1 MVTAGM
7 FIAAVLVFVLPGFLV
22 NVISGMRVPA
32 SVVASIPVS
41 FGIIGFSAW
50 SWGLTSARF
59 SPWTFSVSVVFVMLC
74 AAGWRYAF
82 ARRARE
88 RWTGTG
94 QLSWRRAL
102 LPGTPQERRE
112 GSVVDPVWVLP
123 LLGVI
128 AGSAMLISDK
138 LRWLQGTPLG
148 LANIVQG
155 WDSQWHANTVRFIM
169 DEGIASPTR
178 MGELMYQETHSS
190 LLYPSGYHAGVAL
203 FAKTAGMAPI
213 PALNVAQAIVP
224 SVAAC
229 VSVACLVFAF
239 LRSRGLTAQIAAG
252 FAPLLVYG
260 APQLMW
266 VSDFVGMWPYMMAV
280 ALTGIVIWQFLEVPR
295 HHNSAFAAAI
305 GFFGVVAVHPSP
317 VTTIALAVAFA
328 WCFSTLLRP
337 VRSRLVDTVWLAAP
351 ALAGAVL
358 FLPQM
363 FAGSEQAQEVAGW
376 STPED
381 GTAPNPW
388 ALAITMDTRHVTEY
402 FPNYNPT
409 VLLWLAL
416 VGAVAVVAW
425 RRQVWPVAFYV
436 LSLATVVQATA
447 PLPPVLD
454 VVPSLVSGL
463 HYNTAHRLVLPVVM
477 CVIVAAAIGA
487 SVMIRMLTLAPVA
500 AREGTVVA
508 KGVSTIGAV
517 LVSLVVAASTATAVH
532 ANAAQSAEG
541 IYTAPRVGGR
551 MVNDDDLAAF
561 DWLATQP
568 VAWEGVTYGEPA
580 DGHSWL
586 YAYTGVPTL
595 SRHYLWPAK
604 TRGDDTATAL
614 FDVEMLGRGVLGD
627 ATAKNAVDRAVER
640 LNIKFYIAS
649 PPSFWAQQPPRV
661 NLNNA
666 TANSALTPVYVKGDT
681 VIFAVNEAFT
691 RAELAEMQHDAVK
704 HGSEPLELW

>member
-7 FIAAVLVFVLPGFLV
+7 FIAAVLVFVLPGFVV
-22 NVISGMRVPA
+22 NVVSGMRVPA

-41 FGIIGFSAW
+41 FGIIGLSAW
-50 SWGLTSARF
+50 SWGLTSAKF
-59 SPWTFSVSVVFVMLC
+59 SPWTFSVSVIFAVLC

-88 RWTGTG
+88 RWTGAG
-94 QLSWRRAL
+94 ELSWRRAL

-112 GSVVDPVWVLP
+112 GSVADPVWVLP
-123 LLGVI
+123 LLGVV
-128 AGSAMLISDK
+128 AGSSMLIRDR
-138 LRWLQGTPLG
+138 LRWLAETPLG

-178 MGELMYQETHSS
+178 MGELLYQETHSS

-203 FAKTAGMAPI
+203 FAETAGMAPI
-213 PALNVAQAIVP
+213 PALNVAQTIVP

-229 VSVACLVFAF
+229 LSVACLVFAF

-252 FAPLLVYG
+252 CAPLLVYG

-266 VSDFVGMWPYMMAV
+266 VSDYVGMWPYMMAV

-295 HHNSAFAAAI
+295 RHNAAFAAAL

-328 WCFSTLLRP
+328 WCLSTLLRP

-351 ALAGAVL
+351 ALAAAVL
-358 FLPQM
+358 FLPQV

-381 GTAPNPW
+381 GTVQNPW

-402 FPNYNPT
+402 FPNYDPT
-409 VLLWLAL
+409 VMLWLAL
-416 VGAVAVVAW
+416 VGAVALVVW
-425 RRQVWPVAFYV
+425 RGQVWPVVFYA
-436 LSLATVVQATA
+436 LSLTTVVQAAA

-454 VVPSLVSGL
+454 VVPSLIAGL

-477 CVIVAAAIGA
+477 CVIAAAAIGVA
-487 SVMIRMLTLAPVA
+487 VMIRMLTLAPVA

-508 KGVSTIGAV
+508 KGASTIGAV
-517 LVSLVVAASTATAVH
+517 LVAVVVAASTSTAVH
-532 ANAAQSAEG
+532 ASASQAAED
-541 IYTAPRVGGR
+541 IYTAPRIGGR
-551 MVNDDDLAAF
+551 MVNNDDLAAF

-568 VAWEGVTYGEPA
+568 AAWDGVTYGEPA

-595 SRHYLWPAK
+595 SRHYQWPARS
-604 TRGDDTATAL
+604 RGEDTATAL

-649 PPSFWAQQPPRV
+649 PPVFWAQQLPYV
-661 NLNNA
+661 NLNNGM
-666 TANSALTPVYVKGDT
+666 ANSALTPVYMKGDT
-681 VIFAVNEAFT
+681 AIFAVNEAFT
-691 RAELAEMQHDAVK
+691 RAELAKMQADAVK
-704 HGSEPLELW
+704 HGSEPLQLW

>member
-1 MVTAGM
+1 M
-7 FIAAVLVFVLPGFLV
+7 
-22 NVISGMRVPA
+22 
-32 SVVASIPVS
+32 
-41 FGIIGFSAW
+41 
-50 SWGLTSARF
+50 
-59 SPWTFSVSVVFVMLC
+59 
-74 AAGWRYAF
+74 
-82 ARRARE
+82 
-88 RWTGTG
+88 
-94 QLSWRRAL
+94 

-112 GSVVDPVWVLP
+112 GSVADPVWVLP
-123 LLGVI
+123 LLGVV
-128 AGSAMLISDK
+128 AGSSMLIRDR
-138 LRWLQGTPLG
+138 LRWLAETPLG

-169 DEGIASPTR
+169 DEGVASPTR
-178 MGELMYQETHSS
+178 MGELLYQETHSS

-203 FAKTAGMAPI
+203 FAETAGMAPI
-213 PALNVAQAIVP
+213 PALNVAQTIVP

-229 VSVACLVFAF
+229 LSVACLVFAF

-266 VSDFVGMWPYMMAV
+266 VSDYVGMWPYMMSV

-295 HHNSAFAAAI
+295 RHNAAFAATL

-317 VTTIALAVAFA
+317 VTTIAFAVAFA

-337 VRSRLVDTVWLAAP
+337 VRSRLVDTVWLVAP
-351 ALAGAVL
+351 ALVGAVL
-358 FLPQM
+358 FLPQV

-381 GTAPNPW
+381 GKVQNPW
-388 ALAITMDTRHVTEY
+388 ALALTMDTRHVTEY

-409 VLLWLAL
+409 VMLWLAL
-416 VGAVAVVAW
+416 VGAVALVVW
-425 RRQVWPVAFYV
+425 RGQVWPVLFYA
-436 LSLATVVQATA
+436 LSLTTVVQAVA

-454 VVPSLVSGL
+454 VVPSLIAGL

-477 CVIVAAAIGA
+477 CVIAAAAIGLA
-487 SVMIRMLTLAPVA
+487 VMIRMLTLAPVA
-500 AREGTVVA
+500 AREGTVFV
-508 KGVSTIGAV
+508 KGASTIGAV
-517 LVSLVVAASTATAVH
+517 LVALVVAASTATAVH
-532 ANAAQSAEG
+532 ARSAQAAED
-541 IYTAPRVGGR
+541 IYTAPRIGGR
-551 MVNDDDLAAF
+551 MVNNDDLAAF

-568 VAWEGVTYGEPA
+568 AAWEGVTYGEPA

-595 SRHYLWPAK
+595 SRHYQWPAK
-604 TRGDDTATAL
+604 SRGEDTVTAL
-614 FDVEMLGRGVLGD
+614 FGVEMLGHGVRGD

-649 PPSFWAQQPPRV
+649 PPVFWAQQLPYV
-661 NLNNA
+661 NLNNGM
-666 TANSALTPVYVKGDT
+666 ANSALTLVYVKGDT
-681 VIFAVNEAFT
+681 AVFAVNEAFT
-691 RAELAEMQHDAVK
+691 RAELKKMQADAVK

>member
-1 MVTAGM
+1 M
-7 FIAAVLVFVLPGFLV
+7 FLAAVLVFVLPGFVV
-22 NVISGMRVPA
+22 NVVSGMRVPA

-41 FGIIGFSAW
+41 FGIIGLSAW
-50 SWGLTSARF
+50 SWGLTSAKF
-59 SPWTFSVSVVFVMLC
+59 SPWTFSVSVVFAVLC
-74 AAGWRYAF
+74 AAGWRCAF
-82 ARRARE
+82 ARRARK
-88 RWTGTG
+88 RWAGADA
-94 QLSWRRAL
+94 LSWSRAL

-112 GSVVDPVWVLP
+112 GSVLDPTWVLP
-123 LLGVI
+123 LLGVLV
-128 AGSAMLISDK
+128 GSAMLISDK
-138 LRWLQGTPLG
+138 LRWLEETPLG

-169 DEGIASPTR
+169 EEGVASPTR

-229 VSVACLVFAF
+229 MSVACLVFAF

-252 FAPLLVYG
+252 FAPILVYG

-266 VSDFVGMWPYMMAV
+266 VSDYVGMWPYMMAV
-280 ALTGIVIWQFLEVPR
+280 ALTGIVIWQFLEVPK
-295 HHNSAFAAAI
+295 HHNAAFAAAI

-317 VTTIALAVAFA
+317 VTTIAFAVAFA

-337 VRSRLVDTVWLAAP
+337 VRSRLVDTVWLVAP
-351 ALAGAVL
+351 AFVGAVL
-358 FLPQM
+358 FLPQV

-376 STPED
+376 ATPED
-381 GTAPNPW
+381 GKAPNPW

-416 VGAVAVVAW
+416 VGAVALVVW
-425 RRQVWPVAFYV
+425 RGQVWPVVFYA
-436 LSLATVVQATA
+436 LSLTTVVQAAA

-454 VVPSLVSGL
+454 VVPSLIAGL

-477 CVIVAAAIGA
+477 CVIAAAAIGLA
-487 SVMIRMLTLAPVA
+487 VIIRMLTLAPVA
-500 AREGTVVA
+500 ERVGTVVA
-508 KGVSTIGAV
+508 KGASTIGAV
-517 LVSLVVAASTATAVH
+517 LVALVVAASTATVVH
-532 ANAAQSAEG
+532 ASTAQAAENIS
-541 IYTAPRVGGR
+541 TAPRISGR
-551 MVNDDDLAAF
+551 MVNNNDLAAF

-568 VAWEGVTYGEPA
+568 AAWEGVTYGEPA
-580 DGHSWL
+580 DGHSWI
-586 YAYTGVPTL
+586 YAYNGVPTL

-604 TRGDDTATAL
+604 SRGDDTATAL
-614 FDVEMLGRGVLGD
+614 FDVEMLGRGEHGD

-661 NLNNA
+661 NLNNG
-666 TANSALTPVYVKGDT
+666 TANSGLTPVYVKGDT
-681 VIFAVNEAFT
+681 LIFAVNEAFT
-691 RAELAEMQHDAVK
+691 RAELRAMQRDAVK